1 MTFNTENRRT
11 HLTDMEFIRIWE
23 SSESMEEVAE
33 IANMKLE
40 SVRRRARNMRIYGV
54 PLKILPKHKNPV
66 RRASNV
72 KDGAYWLNL
81 ANQHAKLQQET
92 KNDGLSA
99 KQLRLQNMEDM
110 SDS

>member
-1 MTFNTENRRT
+1 
-11 HLTDMEFIRIWE
+11 MEFIRIWE

-33 IANMKLE
+33 IANVKLE
-40 SVRRRARNMRIYGV
+40 SVRRRARSMRTYGV

-72 KDGAYWLNL
+72 KDDVYWLNL
-81 ANQHAKLQQET
+81 ANEYAKLQTET
-92 KNDGLSA
+92 KKDGLSA
-99 KQLRLQNMEDM
+99 KQRRLQNMEDK